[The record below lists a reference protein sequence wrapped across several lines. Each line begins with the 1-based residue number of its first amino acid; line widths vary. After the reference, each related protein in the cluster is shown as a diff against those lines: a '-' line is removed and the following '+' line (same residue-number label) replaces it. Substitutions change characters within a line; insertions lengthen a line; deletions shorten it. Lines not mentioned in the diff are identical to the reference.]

1 MCEIFATKVIS
12 KLKIQ
17 KGAYQ
22 QFVSNLC
29 LSIHIL
35 YMLLPLQVNS
45 ILNFQYGYQ
54 ISLA

>member
-45 ILNFQYGYQ
+45 ILNFQYGY
-54 ISLA
+54 